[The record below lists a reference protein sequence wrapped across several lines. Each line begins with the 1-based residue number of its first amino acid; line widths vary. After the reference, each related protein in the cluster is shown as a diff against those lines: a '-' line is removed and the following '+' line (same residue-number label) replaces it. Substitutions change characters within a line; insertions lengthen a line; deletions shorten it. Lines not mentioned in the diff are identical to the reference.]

1 MQPEKNLK
9 VIDLNE
15 NLIEHNEFLAE
26 QNKETFSKYDIKTF
40 DIVGAIGAGKT
51 SLLEAIIDKIEGKKR
66 ILVINGDVT
75 SRIDANRISAHGV
88 KTIQINTGRECA
100 LNAYHISRVIK
111 NFDLSKFDI
120 VFIENVGN
128 LICPSDFILGADKRV
143 VVVSV
148 TEGEWVIQKH
158 PLLFKLSD
166 IAVINKIDLL
176 DILDINLESMINDAK
191 QINPNIQV
199 FPVSAKTRT
208 NIDDLIKTM
217 FAWSR
222 ALEFSFVKLRI
233 KAKVNLSILIK
244 KKIDTK
250 WV

>member
-26 QNKETFSKYDIKTF
+26 QNKEAFSKYDIKTF

-75 SRIDANRISAHGV
+75 SRIDANRIGAHGV

-111 NFDLSKFDI
+111 NLDLSKFDI

-128 LICPSDFILGADKRV
+128 LICPSDFILGVDKRV

-148 TEGEWVIQKH
+148 TEGEWVVLKH

-199 FPVSAKTRT
+199 FPVSAKIGT

-217 FAWSR
+217 FA
-222 ALEFSFVKLRI
+222 
-233 KAKVNLSILIK
+233 
-244 KKIDTK
+244 
-250 WV
+250 